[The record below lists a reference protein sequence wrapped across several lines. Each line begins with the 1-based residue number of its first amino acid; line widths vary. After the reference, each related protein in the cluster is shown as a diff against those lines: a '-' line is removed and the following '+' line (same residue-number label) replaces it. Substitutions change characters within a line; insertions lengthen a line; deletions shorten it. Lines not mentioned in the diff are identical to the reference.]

1 MPEYPALAVGK
12 SGVPGRF
19 NGFFNGK
26 ILVVARQY
34 FHGLFSVIGKTDKKW
49 QFIIVIK
56 DINNEP
62 ELRAFIEYM
71 RSRVSWECR
80 SYDNSFNIS
89 FSIGISRYPDNGTD
103 WKLLTDKLI
112 KATDIAVKKGGNRY
126 IIYKEAIHGEL
137 R

>member
-1 MPEYPALAVGK
+1 MHGKQNTLELLEVVKSTLLKAVEYRG
-12 SGVPGRF
+12 
-19 NGFFNGK
+19 
-26 ILVVARQY
+26 
-34 FHGLFSVIGKTDKKW
+34 VIGKTDRKG
-49 QFIIVIK
+49 QYIIVIK

-80 SYDNSFNIS
+80 SHDNSFNMS

-103 WKLLTDKLI
+103 WKLLTNKLMR
-112 KATDIAVKKGGNRY
+112 ASEIAVNKGGNRY

-137 R
+137 PS

>member
-1 MPEYPALAVGK
+1 MHGKQNTLELLEVVKSTLLKAVEYRG
-12 SGVPGRF
+12 
-19 NGFFNGK
+19 
-26 ILVVARQY
+26 
-34 FHGLFSVIGKTDKKW
+34 VIGKTDRKG
-49 QFIIVIK
+49 QYIIVIK

-80 SYDNSFNIS
+80 SHDNSFNMS

-103 WKLLTDKLI
+103 WKLLTNKLI
-112 KATDIAVKKGGNRY
+112 RASEIAVNKGGNRY

-137 R
+137 PS